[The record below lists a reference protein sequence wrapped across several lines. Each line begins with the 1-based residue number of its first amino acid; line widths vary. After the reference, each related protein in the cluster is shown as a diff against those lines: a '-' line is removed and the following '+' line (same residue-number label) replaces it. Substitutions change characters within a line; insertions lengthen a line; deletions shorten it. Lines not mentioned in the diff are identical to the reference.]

1 MLVSIVVLGLMVP
14 QAVAAADAAKPA
26 TGRYASIHGLK
37 MYYEVH
43 GQGPPLLLLHG
54 GLNCIEVWPQAL
66 EYFSRGHQVIAPEQM
81 GHGHTA
87 DDPSRPMDYH
97 AMAEDTA
104 ELLRQL
110 GIERLDV
117 LGWSDG
123 GVLGLDLAI
132 HHPTLVRRLAAGGAN
147 YAPVGVASGPESA
160 ERTRAATPDKLPAFM
175 RPCLQLSPD
184 GPTHLPA
191 LFERVKRM
199 WLTQPNFS
207 LAQLGSITAPTLIMS
222 ADHDFARA
230 EHTVEMWRA
239 IPGAAL
245 WIAPNSDHGLP
256 KKRALLFN
264 QTVDEFFAG
273 NPPKVPSSGAS
284 QRSVSY

>member
-1 MLVSIVVLGLMVP
+1 MPIRLGTLVLSLI
-14 QAVAAADAAKPA
+14 AARDAGTADAPKPA
-26 TGRYASIHGLK
+26 AGRYASVHGLK

-66 EYFSRGHQVIAPEQM
+66 EYFAKQHQVIAPEQM

-104 ELLRQL
+104 ELLAQL
-110 GIERLDV
+110 GIGQADV

-123 GVLGLDLAI
+123 GIVGLDLAI
-132 HHPTLVRRLAAGGAN
+132 HHPRLVRKLAAGGAN
-147 YAPVGVASGPESA
+147 YAPVGIASGPEAA
-160 ERTRAATPDKLPAFM
+160 ERTRNSSPDKLPAFM
-175 RPCLQLSPD
+175 RPCLALSPD
-184 GPTHLPA
+184 GPAHLPIV
-191 LFERVKRM
+191 FERVKRM
-199 WLTQPNFS
+199 WLTQPDFT
-207 LAQLGSITAPTLIMS
+207 LAQLRSITAPTLIIS
-222 ADHDFARA
+222 GDHDFARL

-245 WIAPNSDHGLP
+245 WISPNSDHGLP
-256 KKRALLFN
+256 KKRAALFH
-264 QTVDEFFAG
+264 QTVDEFFSAM
-273 NPPKVPSSGAS
+273 PAP
-284 QRSVSY
+284 RRE